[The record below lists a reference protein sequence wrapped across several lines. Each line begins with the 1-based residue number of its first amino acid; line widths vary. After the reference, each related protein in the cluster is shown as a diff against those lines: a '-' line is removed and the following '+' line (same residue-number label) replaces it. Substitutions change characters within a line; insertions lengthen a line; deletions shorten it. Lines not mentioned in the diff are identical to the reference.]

1 MEDDGFFY
9 FFFNG
14 KHYIN
19 SIIARI
25 ITEQL
30 GLERT
35 APQDLALGLV
45 EPH

>member
-1 MEDDGFFY
+1 MKMMFLFL
-9 FFFNG
+9 FFNG